1 MALGFR
7 GFNRHKGG
15 GIKASKVTY
24 ICNGTTYTEK
34 IPIGE
39 NAANPSGFVFPVEGA
54 TFNGWT
60 DTQGSLTP
68 IATIPATGQPMTLYA
83 IWKWDDKAEPITTAS
98 RGYSAW
104 AFPDA
109 GYWDGDVTAM
119 DIDMSKYSQAKAT
132 VYIGMQIQ
140 FLWGSTYLYMSC
152 GGASY
157 TLSHLYVDNS
167 GAHNHYGYVYP
178 TINFTQDTGMT
189 KANIWTR
196 YENYCQCEG
205 SWTVSSI
212 TLTGRTV
219 CG

>member
-7 GFNRHKGG
+7 GFNRKKGG
-15 GIKASKVTY
+15 SIKASKVTY
-24 ICNGTTYTEK
+24 ICNGTTYVEK

-83 IWKWDDKAEPITTAS
+83 IWKWNDKSEPITTSSA
-98 RGYSAW
+98 GYSAW

-109 GYWDGDVTAM
+109 GYWNADVTAL
-119 DIDMSKYSQAKAT
+119 DIDMSKYYQMTSDLW
-132 VYIGMQIQ
+132 IDMQIQ
-140 FLWGSTYLYMSC
+140 FMWGSTYLYMSC
-152 GGASY
+152 GGATY
-157 TLSHLYVDNS
+157 TLGHLYVDNS
-167 GAHNHYGYVYP
+167 GDHNVRTRVYP
-178 TINFTQDTGMT
+178 TITFTQDTGMT
-189 KANIWTR
+189 KANIWTY
-196 YENYCQCEG
+196 YENYCMCKG
-205 SWTVSSI
+205 SWACYSV
-212 TLTGRTV
+212 TLKGRTI